1 MRFIGSRWRR
11 IVVWAAILVWPALLP
26 HPANTVA
33 ACIWYPVLG
42 LSGLIYFLSRIQSDA
57 TERGEP
63 VPPVTGTPLPA
74 EPDSRP
80 QPASRTPAQL
90 G

>member
-11 IVVWAAILVWPALLP
+11 IVVWAAILAWPALLP
-26 HPANTVA
+26 HPANAVA
-33 ACIWYPVLG
+33 ACIWYPLLG
-42 LSGLIYFLSRIQSDA
+42 FSGLIYFLSKVQADT

-63 VPPVTGTPLPA
+63 VAPVTGTAPLA
-74 EPDSRP
+74 EPDSLPRP
-80 QPASRTPAQL
+80 ATRTPAQL